1 MAVASSLARNAIAL
15 ATSTVSMNPRGDAMR
30 MIRFQSALSGGV
42 NSVDCAVGMPPGHT
56 ALTRSFSFVNSMANA
71 RVSPISPCLA
81 AQYPAE

>member
-1 MAVASSLARNAIAL
+1 MAAASSLAKNAIAL

-30 MIRFQSALSGGV
+30 RMRFQSAFSGAW

-56 ALTRSFSFVNSMANA
+56 ALTRSLFVVNSIASA

-81 AQYPAE
+81 AQ